1 MKTYNIQKDLIFE
14 GIKIEGNAVARLQVT
29 EKKDKKDDNE
39 KPVGVIGGEVK
50 FEVTLLA
57 HTFSTDKIY
66 LT

>member
-29 EKKDKKDDNE
+29 EKDDTDDENG
-39 KPVGVIGGEVK
+39 KPLAEVGGEVK

-57 HTFSTDKIY
+57 NTFLTDKIY
-66 LT
+66 

>member
-29 EKKDKKDDNE
+29 EKDRGE
-39 KPVGVIGGEVK
+39 KNSNSLAEVGGEVK